1 LLAGF
6 IIASQ
11 LGIFQRFPWALALYP
26 AIIGAKGVIEGL
38 LSGRLS
44 TALHLGTI
52 YPRFADNTKS
62 FYKLIEAVIVL
73 TLVTSAAMGAVSL
86 VFGHLFWGITFA
98 DLPAILSVV
107 VATLTIGLA
116 LLAVTLKVAFVSFKR
131 GLDPDI
137 MVYPVMS
144 TVATL
149 FITLCY
155 VVTLNLFFSYSD
167 FGQWAIILLGVAHL
181 ALVLYLVPRN
191 LRDPDFIKTIRESL
205 AALMIV
211 ALIVNVT
218 GTLLNGINRYVRNPN
233 GIYIVYPAL
242 IALISDVGSVVGSTA
257 TTKLA
262 LGMLKPKLSSMKN
275 HAKSIFSA
283 WLASIAISVLL
294 AVFALLIQGKLAAST
309 FYSLASVLLVAN
321 LIAVTLIVLI
331 SFAVSIVA
339 FQKGLDPGNF
349 VIPIESAFAA
359 SITSVA
365 LLVALA
371 LLGSV

>member
-6 IIASQ
+6 IVASQ
-11 LGIFQRFPWALALYP
+11 LGIFQRVPWALALYP

-52 YPRFADNTKS
+52 YPRFAENTKS

-107 VATLTIGLA
+107 VATMTIGLA

-155 VVTLNLFFSYSD
+155 VLTLNLFFSYSD
-167 FGQWAIILLGVAHL
+167 FGKWAIILLGVAHL

-218 GTLLNGINRYVRNPN
+218 GTLLKGINRYVRNQN
-233 GIYIVYPAL
+233 EIYTVYPAL

-283 WLASIAISVLL
+283 WLASIAITALL

-309 FYSLASVLLVAN
+309 FYSLGSILLVAN

-331 SFAVSIVA
+331 SFAVSILA

>member
-6 IIASQ
+6 IVASQ

-73 TLVTSAAMGAVSL
+73 TLVTSAAIGAVSL

-98 DLPAILSVV
+98 DLPATLSVV

-155 VVTLNLFFSYSD
+155 VLTLNLFFSYSD

-218 GTLLNGINRYVRNPN
+218 GTLLKGINRYVRNPN
-233 GIYIVYPAL
+233 EIYIVYPAL
-242 IALISDVGSVVGSTA
+242 IALIRDVGSVVGSTA
-257 TTKLA
+257 TTKIA

-275 HAKSIFSA
+275 HVHSIFSA
-283 WLASIAISVLL
+283 WLASIAMFTLL

>member
-6 IIASQ
+6 IVASQ

-167 FGQWAIILLGVAHL
+167 FGKWTIILLGVAHL

-218 GTLLNGINRYVRNPN
+218 GTLLKGINRYVRNQN
-233 GIYIVYPAL
+233 EIYLVYPAL

-275 HAKSIFSA
+275 HAQSIFSA
-283 WLASIAISVLL
+283 WLASIAITALL

-309 FYSLASVLLVAN
+309 FYSLGSILLVAN

-349 VIPIESAFAA
+349 VIPLESAFAA

>member
-1 LLAGF
+1 M
-6 IIASQ
+6 
-11 LGIFQRFPWALALYP
+11 
-26 AIIGAKGVIEGL
+26 IEGL

-44 TALHLGTI
+44 TALHLGTM

-233 GIYIVYPAL
+233 EIYIVYPAL

-349 VIPIESAFAA
+349 VIPIENAFAA

>member
-1 LLAGF
+1 MLAGF
-6 IIASQ
+6 IVASQ

-73 TLVTSAAMGAVSL
+73 TLVTSAAIGAVSL

-98 DLPAILSVV
+98 DLPATLSVV

-155 VVTLNLFFSYSD
+155 VLTLNLFFSYSD

-218 GTLLNGINRYVRNPN
+218 GTLLKGINRYVRNPN
-233 GIYIVYPAL
+233 EIYIVYPAL
-242 IALISDVGSVVGSTA
+242 IALIRDVGSVVGSTA
-257 TTKLA
+257 TTKIA

-275 HAKSIFSA
+275 HVHSIFSA
-283 WLASIAISVLL
+283 WLASIAMFTLL